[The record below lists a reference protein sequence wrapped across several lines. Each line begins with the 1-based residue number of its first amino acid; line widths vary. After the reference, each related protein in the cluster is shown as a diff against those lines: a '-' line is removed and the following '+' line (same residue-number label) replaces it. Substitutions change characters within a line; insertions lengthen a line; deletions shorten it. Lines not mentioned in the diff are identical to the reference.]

1 MATDTPDTASTGD
14 SDWRVEFELEAADR
28 HRSLRELIRRVRT
41 PSVVRDAETSVPEHV
56 VVTHDGARLFAYAG
70 DEATMRAARRAIE
83 DVLVRDGIE
92 ASARVSRWDERRDD
106 WLQVDP
112 PPSAQEQLAE
122 QAAERDEEAIETRTL
137 VASSGKLVRG
147 EFEQTMLTWAERLG
161 VRCEIVE
168 HPHLLT
174 TQVAFTVTG
183 PRRKVQEFSKGL
195 LAEGWSQVRSE
206 FTVMGD
212 PL

>member
-1 MATDTPDTASTGD
+1 MATDNPQPTSAGD
-14 SDWRVEFELEAADR
+14 DDWRLELELEVADT
-28 HRSLRELIRRVRT
+28 HRSLRELIGRVRT
-41 PSVVRDAETSVPEHV
+41 PDVVHDAEATVSHDV
-56 VVTHDGARLFAYAG
+56 VVTHDGARLFAYAA
-70 DEATMRAARRAIE
+70 DEATLQTARRAIE
-83 DVLVRDGIE
+83 RVLADDGVK
-92 ASARVSRWDERRDD
+92 ASARVSRWDERHDG
-106 WLQVDP
+106 WLQIDP

-137 VASSGKLVRG
+137 VASSGKLVRA
-147 EFEQTMLTWAERLG
+147 EFEQTMLTWADKLG
-161 VRCEIVE
+161 VQCEIVE

-183 PRRKVQEFSKGL
+183 PKRKVDEFSSGL
-195 LAEGWSQVRSE
+195 HAEGWSQVRSE